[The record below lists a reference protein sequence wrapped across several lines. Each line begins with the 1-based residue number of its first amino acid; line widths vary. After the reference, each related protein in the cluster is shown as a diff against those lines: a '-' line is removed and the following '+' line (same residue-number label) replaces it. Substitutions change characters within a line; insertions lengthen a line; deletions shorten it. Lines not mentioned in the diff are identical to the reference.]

1 MDDRHDGAH
10 IHTYSNNCHR
20 SILKKKKKPHHLKDV
35 DYVCLTAE
43 KSTVEGKQ
51 GIPVIKN
58 ILPMVT
64 TGKQLSFMD
73 IC

>member
-1 MDDRHDGAH
+1 MP
-10 IHTYSNNCHR
+10 N
-20 SILKKKKKPHHLKDV
+20 LKDV

>member
-1 MDDRHDGAH
+1 MP
-10 IHTYSNNCHR
+10 N
-20 SILKKKKKPHHLKDV
+20 LKDV

-58 ILPMVT
+58 ILPMV
-64 TGKQLSFMD
+64 KQAD
-73 IC
+73 IFCFYGIPK